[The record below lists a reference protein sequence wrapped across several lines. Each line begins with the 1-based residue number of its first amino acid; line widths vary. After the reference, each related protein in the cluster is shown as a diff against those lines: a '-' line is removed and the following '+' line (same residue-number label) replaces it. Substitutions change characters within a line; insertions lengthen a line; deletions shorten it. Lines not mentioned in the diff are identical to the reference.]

1 MNYMK
6 NVKRLS
12 ILLLSIFSLVSC
24 SSNIPDDLKDFLKP
38 ISYSYAN
45 NNISSGNVLSYFC
58 ELDENGTIVG
68 DDEIKFSFSR
78 NSDATEYYMHS
89 IETFKGNKI
98 KDSLVK
104 IEKKVYL
111 NTSDNWFYKEVL
123 NNDNVVSSKVLS
135 IYDVQTELQNVF
147 YTNDTTYKYGGLYY
161 GDYFSVNSNNSTFTY
176 KIEDDNLIF
185 KAENDESYIEG
196 AIANQILAIEK
207 HGMLVNCEQQIIIK
221 DTNIIAMQDIKAEYN
236 VKTTY

>member
-1 MNYMK
+1 M
-6 NVKRLS
+6 
-12 ILLLSIFSLVSC
+12 LL
-24 SSNIPDDLKDFLKP
+24 NI
-38 ISYSYAN
+38 I
-45 NNISSGNVLSYFC
+45 C
-58 ELDENGTIVG
+58 
-68 DDEIKFSFSR
+68 
-78 NSDATEYYMHS
+78 

-111 NTSDNWFYKEVL
+111 NTSDNSFYKEVL